1 LLATLFCLLL
11 LILSALIITIGAS
24 VASVI
29 SLYYASIV
37 YESPPL
43 LLNRHTTDI
52 NINIHEDRYTIVI
65 MSYSARLATLKRIIS
80 HYGVCP
86 SINEIVIVWNKGPP
100 PIIGTDIPTPPVNKV
115 RVRIESQNSIN
126 NRFKPDP
133 FITTDAVLEVD
144 DDVLMLC
151 SDLENGFR
159 AWKHKGGDVMVG
171 FFPRLITTHPTA
183 HYLGEKTVFG
193 TGHYNAMITAGEF
206 LHKKYFDIYWSERLL
221 PARKLV
227 DELFNG
233 EDILMSFIVANE
245 QYNRN
250 INSGSDG
257 GDGGSGGSGMNANS
271 VKPIAHFVRP
281 RRRLDISWLTSVGI
295 SRGNEHMLK
304 RQRCVA
310 EFSKMFPNAKF
321 VNATVESK
329 PLCGLFGAGCIYL

>member
-1 LLATLFCLLL
+1 
-11 LILSALIITIGAS
+11 
-24 VASVI
+24 
-29 SLYYASIV
+29 
-37 YESPPL
+37 
-43 LLNRHTTDI
+43 
-52 NINIHEDRYTIVI
+52 
-65 MSYSARLATLKRIIS
+65 M
-80 HYGVCP
+80 
-86 SINEIVIVWNKGPP
+86 
-100 PIIGTDIPTPPVNKV
+100 
-115 RVRIESQNSIN
+115 
-126 NRFKPDP
+126 
-133 FITTDAVLEVD
+133 
-144 DDVLMLC
+144 
-151 SDLENGFR
+151 
-159 AWKHKGGDVMVG
+159 G

-183 HYLGEKTVFG
+183 QYLGEKTVFG
-193 TGHYNAMITAGEF
+193 TGHYSAMITAGEF

-245 QYNRN
+245 QYNRD
-250 INSGSDG
+250 ITTTSDSGM
-257 GDGGSGGSGMNANS
+257 GDSSGGINTIDI
-271 VKPIAHFVRP
+271 VKPSAYFVRP